1 MPPLDPPPPPVSLA
15 DASPVLFCYAHNIYS
30 LKRAGPIDWPVLR
43 LEPPSR
49 KEGREKK
56 QEHENKIPFI
66 EVREEREEREEEVV
80 KITSL
85 KLRILLPHKRSE
97 RFHFHFLI
105 RSVSFALLQ
114 EPDCMT
120 K

>member
-1 MPPLDPPPPPVSLA
+1 M
-15 DASPVLFCYAHNIYS
+15 
-30 LKRAGPIDWPVLR
+30 
-43 LEPPSR
+43 
-49 KEGREKK
+49 
-56 QEHENKIPFI
+56 
-66 EVREEREEREEEVV
+66 REEREEREEEVV

-97 RFHFHFLI
+97 CFHFHFLI
-105 RSVSFALLQ
+105 HSVSFALLQ